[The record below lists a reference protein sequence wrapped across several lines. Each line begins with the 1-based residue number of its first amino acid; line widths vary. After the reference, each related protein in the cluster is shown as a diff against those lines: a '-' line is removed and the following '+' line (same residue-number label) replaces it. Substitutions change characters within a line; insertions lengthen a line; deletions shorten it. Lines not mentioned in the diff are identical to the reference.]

1 MAGEKETI
9 VKVERVSKEFEG
21 KGVLRD
27 VSVDIKE
34 GEALGLLGKSG
45 SGKSILLHMI
55 RGSKEYAPTSGR
67 VIYRVAVCPSCLDV
81 M

>member
-34 GEALGLLGKSG
+34 GEALGLLGK
-45 SGKSILLHMI
+45 
-55 RGSKEYAPTSGR
+55 
-67 VIYRVAVCPSCLDV
+67 
-81 M
+81 